1 MHCSYFLAALIWRR
15 PLNSVAL
22 ATATHK
28 GLKGVSDGMS
38 AQMEVQMINK
48 CKAQMIRKS
57 LYNVEKPPWSTRR
70 KKEKDNIVACKR
82 NLMWWSVL
90 INKILSLLRKRSF
103 DHNSFYFCLFVHQF
117 HASHCST
124 HLNLVLWP
132 ILYKIHCIGLFG
144 LGFRTIR
151 AWAPNFVPT
160 KSFVIFFFIFYILW
174 CWYCVEIKLVYLFYL
189 SLCYFVFDSNVRICI
204 ILKLLNKY

>member
-1 MHCSYFLAALIWRR
+1 MLPWLPQLQKTER
-15 PLNSVAL
+15 
-22 ATATHK
+22 
-28 GLKGVSDGMS
+28 VSDEMG
-38 AQMEVQMINK
+38 AQVEVQIINK

-90 INKILSLLRKRSF
+90 INKILSLLGKRSF

-144 LGFRTIR
+144 LGFRTIW

-160 KSFVIFFFIFYILW
+160 KSFVIFFFYIL
-174 CWYCVEIKLVYLFYL
+174 
-189 SLCYFVFDSNVRICI
+189 YFVMLILCRNKTCI
-204 ILKLLNKY
+204 FVLLIFVLFCFR